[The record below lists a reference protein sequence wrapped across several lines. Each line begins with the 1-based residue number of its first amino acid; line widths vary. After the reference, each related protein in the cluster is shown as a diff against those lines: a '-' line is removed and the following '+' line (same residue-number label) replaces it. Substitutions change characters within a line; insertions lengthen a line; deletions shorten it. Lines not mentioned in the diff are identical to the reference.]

1 MTITNS
7 HQKMFHCF
15 NPLEDETVKQNQELQ
30 NSQRNINETKS
41 LKALALLIWQRN
53 KPRNNIETKT
63 NNLVSSNDNK
73 CNKTETAENAKYLFF
88 ERLGI
93 SDDCELA
100 LDEALDYVIENIK
113 QQLTIK

>member
-1 MTITNS
+1 MIPNKQ
-7 HQKMFHCF
+7 QKAFHCF

-41 LKALALLIWQRN
+41 LKALASLILQRN
-53 KPRNNIETKT
+53 KSRNNIETKT

-73 CNKTETAENAKYLFF
+73 CNKTETTEHAKYLFF

-100 LDEALDYVIENIK
+100 LDEALNYINQK
-113 QQLTIK
+113 LTIN